1 MKTPPGSSPP
11 IRAATGLGTVLERNI
26 TALLERHKREEKSK
40 TRHEHVADA
49 MTRFSGSIWSVYI
62 HFLIFGFWIVANKWT
77 SFPKWDPTLVILAM
91 AASVEAI
98 FLSTF
103 VLITQNRL
111 SEEADKRSN
120 LDLHISLL
128 AEHEIT
134 RLLSM
139 VTAIAEKLDLPESRD
154 PQLSELKKDVSP
166 EEILDTLE
174 QKKTETETG

>member
-1 MKTPPGSSPP
+1 MMDPAKSSPTNSP
-11 IRAATGLGTVLERNI
+11 PLGLATVLERNI
-26 TALLERHKREEKSK
+26 TALLERHKAEERNK
-40 TRHEHVADA
+40 TRQEWVADA
-49 MTRFSGSIWSVYI
+49 MTRFCGSMASVYL
-62 HFLIFGFWIVANKWT
+62 HLVIFGFWIIANKWT

-111 SEEADKRSN
+111 SAQADKRSD

-134 RLLSM
+134 RILTM
-139 VTAIAEKLDLPESRD
+139 VTAVAEKLDIPESKD
-154 PQLSELKKDVSP
+154 PQLNELKKNVSP
-166 EEILDTLE
+166 EDVLDKLE
-174 QKKTETETG
+174 QKKSETESG

>member
-1 MKTPPGSSPP
+1 MNPPSGPSPTKP
-11 IRAATGLGTVLERNI
+11 ASTGLSSVLERNI
-26 TALLERHKREEKSK
+26 LALLERHKAEEKQK
-40 TRHEHVADA
+40 TWHERLADT
-49 MTRFSGSIWSVYI
+49 MTRFCGSMVSVYI
-62 HFLIFGFWIVANKWT
+62 HSVVFGFWIIANKWT

-111 SEEADKRSN
+111 AAQADKRSD

-134 RLLSM
+134 RILGV
-139 VTAIAEKLDLPESRD
+139 VTAIAKKLNLPEAKD
-154 PQLSELKKDVSP
+154 PQLNELKKDVSP
-166 EEILDTLE
+166 EDILDTLE
-174 QKKTETETG
+174 QKKTEAESG